1 MDAACG
7 HPEGSAGWAAG
18 LLEILTLWSDF
29 FLPVFLPTVRA
40 AALGTRRVGCPQG
53 AQRPWEGLS
62 PSSGRAIVCVL
73 PTSREQLCA
82 ALLPQRGDESRS
94 GKSYQQELQER
105 EAAGSPS

>member
-1 MDAACG
+1 M
-7 HPEGSAGWAAG
+7 S
-18 LLEILTLWSDF
+18 S
-29 FLPVFLPTVRA
+29 
-40 AALGTRRVGCPQG
+40 G
-53 AQRPWEGLS
+53 AQRPREGLS

>member
-29 FLPVFLPTVRA
+29 FLPTTRA
-40 AALGTRRVGCPQG
+40 AALGTRKVGCPQG
-53 AQRPWEGLS
+53 AQRPREGLS
-62 PSSGRAIVCVL
+62 AFSGRAIVCVL
-73 PTSREQLCA
+73 PTSSEQLCV
-82 ALLPQRGDESRS
+82 ALLPQSGDESHS
-94 GKSYQQELQER
+94 GKNYQQELQER